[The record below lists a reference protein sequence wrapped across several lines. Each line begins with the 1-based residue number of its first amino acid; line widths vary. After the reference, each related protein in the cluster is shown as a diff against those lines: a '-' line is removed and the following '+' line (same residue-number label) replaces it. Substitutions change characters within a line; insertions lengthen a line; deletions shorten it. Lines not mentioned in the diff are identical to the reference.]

1 MASRPLA
8 LVKRDHEAASV
19 ASLFEEPVGFGALFG
34 RVCGVDAHRY
44 LAVFDLLANLIQQ
57 VGAAVVADNQRDVEG
72 DVALSAVGSEPAADA
87 GVRAAILDCAQRE
100 LVLDRAVGKAVDA
113 VGHHLADLLGDVVA
127 PVIVLASLSAAAI
140 ILVEAGLSFIGAGVQ
155 QPTPAW
161 GGMVFEGYSNL
172 FRSAWPVMAPG
183 VAVVLMVVS
192 FNFVGDGLRDA
203 LDPRWRNVG

>member
-19 ASLFEEPVGFGALFG
+19 ASLFEEPVGFGGLLG
-34 RVCGVDAHRY
+34 GVCGVDAHRD
-44 LAVFDLLANLIQQ
+44 LAVFNLLANLIQQ

-72 DVALSAVGSEPAADA
+72 DSALAAVGSAPAADA

-100 LVLDRAVGKAVDA
+100 LVLDRAVGEAGDA

-192 FNFVGDGLRDA
+192 FNLVGDGLRDA